1 MFRIT
6 RFDHVHVGVTD
17 LDRAMRFYRE
27 VFGTEESFRVG
38 EQLVFVKIPG
48 GAGLIALDARP
59 KGRRNP
65 SHVGLALADPE
76 ELAAAVEAVE
86 RAGGRV
92 IERGEHA
99 PGMAYAYVSDPD
111 GNVFEI

>member
-1 MFRIT
+1 MAAEIAAIAVAAS
-6 RFDHVHVGVTD
+6 H
-17 LDRAMRFYRE
+17 
-27 VFGTEESFRVG
+27 GTGPASMNTMNWGVG
-38 EQLVFVKIPG
+38 EQLVFVKLPG

-59 KGRRNP
+59 KDRRNP

-92 IERGEHA
+92 IKSGEHA